1 MDLLV
6 CLLCVAHV
14 LRDDVRLNWC
24 ALGTFTQEP
33 EVELGGASE
42 CIAYKRLT
50 GSLCLWLWHVSAH
63 TATPLELGA

>member
-6 CLLCVAHV
+6 CLLCVAYV
-14 LRDDVRLNWC
+14 LRDDVGLDW
-24 ALGTFTQEP
+24 ATLGTLTQEP

-42 CIAYKRLT
+42 GIAPKLLT
-50 GSLCLWLWHVSAH
+50 GSRCLWLWHVCVH